1 MVVEGPLGREIPW
14 QKVSE
19 RYEEHD
25 DGTWTFTVDFVP
37 PARIYSRVCLMPL
50 PLAGGSK
57 RAERCNRPTV
67 NYDACGFHEPKE
79 WLSKRLAAQ
88 ETRVK

>member
-1 MVVEGPLGREIPW
+1 MKIHSRECLVLVPW
-14 QKVSE
+14 INGKE
-19 RYEEHD
+19 R
-25 DGTWTFTVDFVP
+25 
-37 PARIYSRVCLMPL
+37 
-50 PLAGGSK
+50 
-57 RAERCNRPTV
+57 RCGRPTV